1 MSDKDKITLLVPCY
15 NEEEV
20 LKKFYN
26 KTSEVIDRMPQ
37 YAFVWLFVNDG
48 SSDGTLAILRD
59 LHQQDQR
66 VCYISLSRN
75 FGKEAA
81 MLSGLDY
88 ATGDAVILMDAD
100 LQDPPEL
107 VPKLL
112 AGWKQ
117 GYQDVYAQRCS
128 RAGESWFKK
137 ISLRVLPSSIKKVN
151 EPLAAKIYCSNS

>member
-107 VPKLL
+107 LVEMYNSIIDEGYDCIATRRRDRKGEPPIRSFFAKCFYKLIN
-112 AGWKQ
+112 
-117 GYQDVYAQRCS
+117 
-128 RAGESWFKK
+128 K
-137 ISLRVLPSSIKKVN
+137 ISKADIVD
-151 EPLAAKIYCSNS
+151 